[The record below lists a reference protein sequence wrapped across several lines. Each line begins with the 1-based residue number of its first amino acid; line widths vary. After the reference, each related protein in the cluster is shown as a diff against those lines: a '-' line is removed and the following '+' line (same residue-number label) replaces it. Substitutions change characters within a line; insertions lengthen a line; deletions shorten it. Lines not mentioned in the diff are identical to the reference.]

1 MSIDQDIANSAKQ
14 LDIDVRINHQITNG
28 DENTEVATEGGPVP
42 SIRKRLK
49 DIESEWAKTADPLAN
64 DLAQSVQLTKE
75 YQDKAAVSSFT
86 AAEQADRSKQA
97 ADASANHANTA
108 SESSNEA
115 IISAKLAAE
124 ELPKVIAE
132 GASQVKAILDEG
144 QRQVGLVINT
154 GAQQT
159 VNVKAYADK
168 AKDAQ
173 IVAEQAANNSATS
186 AENAAGSVTKAAQEA
201 NCASTEANRAEL
213 ASQSSFDSAGDSAAS
228 ASSSA
233 SSATL
238 ASTHKT
244 SAEQAQTKSEAAA
257 AKSELAKNCSE
268 VAASQSENYSIS
280 SGQHAAAAMNSQNAA
295 KVSETAAAKSAS
307 DSFTHSQASAGS
319 VTDSQASAKT
329 SAVEAAKAQQCVVN
343 ATAQADRAEAASAG
357 SLKKTENLSDITDKL
372 ISRINL
378 DVYSK
383 SETDDL
389 LGNLELLPDQA
400 GSAGKLLGTDGATA
414 NWVNP
419 SVALPYQVGHGGKFL
434 QTDGMVATWQ
444 ITPVVNPNLL
454 INGDLS
460 VCQRGT
466 VFDFPG
472 YTADMWYVDNLIT
485 GHLDLSVDP
494 IIVSELTF
502 GFQCSS
508 WVNGIRQILRLKMY
522 GLSGKKVTAHAIVSG
537 PQGKTTKI
545 SIDDIG
551 ESPPFTF
558 TGQSQHISHTFTVTD
573 DISVLPTD
581 VIIRFHKD
589 CTASPNEIVY
599 LSDMKLEIGDVPTIF
614 TPYEYISNLL
624 NCQRYYYQL
633 DYGDY
638 LGVGSGQS
646 GNLRYIYHHPTEMEL
661 IPVVTVEGN
670 VMTKLGGAGTN
681 TSSTPMSVDFVNQKC
696 MSITTVNGYRAD
708 FTAPYGMVEGTV
720 KVSAEP

>member
-49 DIESEWAKTADPLAN
+49 DIESEWAQTADPLAD
-64 DLAQSVQLTKE
+64 DLAQAVQLTKE

-86 AAEQADRSKQA
+86 AAEQADRSRKA
-97 ADASANHANTA
+97 ADASDKHSKTA
-108 SESSNEA
+108 SESANEA

-124 ELPKVIAE
+124 ELPKVTAE

-144 QRQVGLVINT
+144 QRQVGLVIDT

-159 VNVKAYADK
+159 ANVKAYADK
-168 AKDAQ
+168 AEYAKNL
-173 IVAEQAANNSATS
+173 AEQAETNSELSALKTAQDALEVNAIAKKFSDDSDQAIVAATEQANIATLAAEKSESSEARSSQNANRSGIAADLAEAASKSSAVS
-186 AENAAGSVTKAAQEA
+186 ANASEIS
-201 NCASTEANRAEL
+201 ASNASEHRTEAEKAQIRSEL
-213 ASQSSFDSAGDSAAS
+213 ASADSEEAKIESEIAAN
-228 ASSSA
+228 
-233 SSATL
+233 
-238 ASTHKT
+238 
-244 SAEQAQTKSEAAA
+244 Q
-257 AKSELAKNCSE
+257 
-268 VAASQSENYSIS
+268 
-280 SGQHAAAAMNSQNAA
+280 
-295 KVSETAAAKSAS
+295 
-307 DSFTHSQASAGS
+307 S
-319 VTDSQASAKT
+319 VTHAEYSRQSADNSST
-329 SAVEAAKAQQCVVN
+329 
-343 ATAQADRAEAASAG
+343 QADRAETEADRAKLEADRASIAG
-357 SLKKTENLSDITDKL
+357 GASQDALKKTSNLSDLTDKT
-372 ISRINL
+372 ISRTNL

-383 SETDDL
+383 GETDNKIDS
-389 LGNLELLPDQA
+389 NDSLPDQS
-400 GSAGKLLGTDGATA
+400 GQDGKLLGTDGTA
-414 NWVNP
+414 AEWVDP
-419 SVALPYQVGHGGKFL
+419 SVALPYQTGHNGKFL
-434 QTDGMVATWQ
+434 QTDGTVATWQ

-466 VFDFPG
+466 VFDFSG

-485 GHLDLSVDP
+485 GHLDVSVDP
-494 IIVSELTF
+494 IILSELAF
-502 GFQCSS
+502 GSQCSS
-508 WVNGIRQILRLKMY
+508 WVNGIRQILRSKMY
-522 GLSGKKVTAHAIVSG
+522 CFSGKQVTAHAIVSG

-573 DISVLPTD
+573 DLSVLPKD

-599 LSDMKLEIGDVPTIF
+599 LSDMKLEIGNVATIF

-646 GNLRYIYHHPTEMEL
+646 GNLRYIYRHPTEMEL

-681 TSSTPMSVDFVNQKC
+681 TSSTPMNVDFVNKKS

>member
-49 DIESEWAKTADPLAN
+49 DIESEWAQTADPLAN

-75 YQDKAAVSSFT
+75 YQDKAAASSST
-86 AAEQADRSKQA
+86 AAEQANCSRQA
-97 ADASANHANTA
+97 ADASAKHAKTA
-108 SESSNEA
+108 SESANEA

-124 ELPKVIAE
+124 ALPKVIAE

-144 QRQVGLVINT
+144 QRQVGLVIDT

-159 VNVKAYADK
+159 ANVKAYADK
-168 AKDAQ
+168 AEDAKNL
-173 IVAEQAANNSATS
+173 AEQAEINSELS
-186 AENAAGSVTKAAQEA
+186 AFKAAQDALAVNAIAEKFSDDSEQAIVSATEQA
-201 NCASTEANRAEL
+201 NIATLAAEKSESSETRSSQNANRSVIAADLAEAASKSSAVSANDSEISASNASEHKTKAEKAQIRSEL
-213 ASQSSFDSAGDSAAS
+213 ASADS
-228 ASSSA
+228 
-233 SSATL
+233 
-238 ASTHKT
+238 
-244 SAEQAQTKSEAAA
+244 EEA
-257 AKSELAKNCSE
+257 K
-268 VAASQSENYSIS
+268 I
-280 SGQHAAAAMNSQNAA
+280 
-295 KVSETAAAKSAS
+295 VSETAAN
-307 DSFTHSQASAGS
+307 QS
-319 VTDSQASAKT
+319 VTYAEYSRQSADNSSTQANRAET
-329 SAVEAAKAQQCVVN
+329 E
-343 ATAQADRAEAASAG
+343 ADRAKLEADRASIAG
-357 SLKKTENLSDITDKL
+357 GASQDALKKTSNLADLTDKT
-372 ISRINL
+372 ISRTNL

-383 SETDDL
+383 GETDNKIDS
-389 LGNLELLPDQA
+389 NDSLPDQS
-400 GSAGKLLGTDGATA
+400 GQDGKLLGTNGTA
-414 NWVNP
+414 AEWVDP
-419 SVALPYQVGHGGKFL
+419 SVALPYQPGHNGKFL

-466 VFDFPG
+466 VFDFSG

-485 GHLDLSVDP
+485 GHLDVSVDP

-502 GFQCSS
+502 GAQCSS

-522 GLSGKKVTAHAIVSG
+522 CLSGKKVTAHAIVSG

-599 LSDMKLEIGDVPTIF
+599 LSDMKLEIGNVSTIF

-633 DYGDY
+633 EYGDY

-670 VMTKLGGAGTN
+670 VLTKLGGAGSN
-681 TSSTPMSVDFVNQKC
+681 TSSTPMNVDFVNKKS

-720 KVSAEP
+720 KISAEP